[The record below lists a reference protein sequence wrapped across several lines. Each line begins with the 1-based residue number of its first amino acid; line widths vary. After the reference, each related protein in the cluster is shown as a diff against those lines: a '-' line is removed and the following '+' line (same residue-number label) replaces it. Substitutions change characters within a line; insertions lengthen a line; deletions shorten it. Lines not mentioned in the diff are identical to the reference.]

1 MMRRLFLMCC
11 FSVFAA
17 NASDNIYIQGKSAN
31 YLYQKNIST
40 DESETQCFIATME
53 DWSHAYECRLSIET
67 ASQVGDIVRI
77 TGPSAEELMSMKH
90 DADAPVKC
98 DTANRSCDLNGKGSF

>member
-1 MMRRLFLMCC
+1 MIRRLC
-11 FSVFAA
+11 FISCFVIFS
-17 NASDNIYIQGKSAN
+17 ASAVDNIYIQGESAN
-31 YLYQKNIST
+31 YLYKKNISS

-77 TGPSAEELMSMKH
+77 TGPSAQELMSMQH
-90 DADAPVKC
+90 AAGSPVEC
-98 DTANRSCDLNGKGSF
+98 DVSKRSCDLKGKGSF